1 MKRNIKITEKCGVA
15 SIGRAVTTLF
25 LKSVCYTYILI
36 SLQPTRSLICIL
48 NEDEICLVRRAAV
61 GQFNIKRIMINCSKY
76 IHALREMIVH
86 LTRQTSSAL
95 PMFTINTV
103 YTEIIEN
110 EQ

>member
-1 MKRNIKITEKCGVA
+1 MFFIKM
-15 SIGRAVTTLF
+15 
-25 LKSVCYTYILI
+25 
-36 SLQPTRSLICIL
+36 
-48 NEDEICLVRRAAV
+48 
-61 GQFNIKRIMINCSKY
+61 IMTNCSKH

-110 EQ
+110 ETIKCIEKFRYIIKINIKIL